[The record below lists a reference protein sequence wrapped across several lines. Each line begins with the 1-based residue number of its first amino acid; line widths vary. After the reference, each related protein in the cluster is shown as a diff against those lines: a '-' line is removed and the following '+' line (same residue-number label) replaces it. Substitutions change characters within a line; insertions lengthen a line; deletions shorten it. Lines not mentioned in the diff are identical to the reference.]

1 MGKEAGKVR
10 VVLPANRGLGRAS
23 GHPFE
28 EEDKRVQGLKF
39 CKRGRIKGIEVVDD
53 QWYAKRFEQ
62 LPANTP

>member
-1 MGKEAGKVR
+1 MCLHLIQAHR
-10 VVLPANRGLGRAS
+10 NDFA
-23 GHPFE
+23 
-28 EEDKRVQGLKF
+28 LKF